1 MKINLGTQLLDLR
14 GQTIREDMRVQL
26 VTAYLADL
34 LPELSEEKQKQVVK
48 AIEEFQKPL
57 TLWTALVQMTGANI
71 EGLTPEETGK
81 VFITVAGMAANK
93 NGVAELD
100 ASAVTLLQKA
110 IGKVYKSPIIA
121 GQLHAL
127 LDGKNPFP
135 EVNASGVPSD
145 GAVA

>member
-1 MKINLGTQLLDLR
+1 MKINLGTELKDLR
-14 GQTIREDMRVQL
+14 GETIREDMRVQL
-26 VTAYLADL
+26 IAAYLADL
-34 LPELSEEKQKQVVK
+34 IPELSEEKQKQISK
-48 AIEEFQKPL
+48 AIEGFQKPL

-71 EGLTPEETGK
+71 EGLTPEETGR
-81 VFITVAGMAANK
+81 VFMTVAGMAANK
-93 NGVAELD
+93 NGEAELD

-110 IGKVYKSPIIA
+110 IGKVYRSPILA

-135 EVNASGVPSD
+135 AVEPSGASSD